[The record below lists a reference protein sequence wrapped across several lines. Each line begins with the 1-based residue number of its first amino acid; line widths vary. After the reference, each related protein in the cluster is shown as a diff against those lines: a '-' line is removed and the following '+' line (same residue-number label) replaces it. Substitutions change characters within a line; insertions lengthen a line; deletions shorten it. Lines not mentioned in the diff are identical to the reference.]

1 MLDQSNTD
9 YEQIKGQY
17 PLRDNRGK
25 EELSI
30 SPDPKRLISA
40 NDISAFGDDSMI
52 DKTGGIE
59 SPSVNR
65 KGANQNQFEEAEE
78 YEEEGEGGHKTRFKE
93 EEERFDL
100 LKDIR
105 MQQDL

>member
-1 MLDQSNTD
+1 M
-9 YEQIKGQY
+9 
-17 PLRDNRGK
+17 RDNRGN
-25 EELSI
+25 ELSI

-52 DKTGGIE
+52 DKAGAVDT
-59 SPSVNR
+59 PTVNQN
-65 KGANQNQFEEAEE
+65 GANQNLFEEPEE
-78 YEEEGEGGHKTRFKE
+78 YEGEGGHKTRFKE